1 MSAAL
6 FFERHKKG
14 QRALLLN
21 VARQAQITA
30 AGRSVRESEFAALAL
45 AAGCEILAEVRSTPR
60 QLSAASLVGAGKV
73 EELAA
78 LQAALEAD
86 VLLVDHPL
94 SPVQERNLE
103 RAVGCRVIDRAT
115 LILDL
120 FAQRARSFEGK
131 LQVELAQLRHLSTR
145 LVGGWRHLE
154 RQRGGIGLRGPGET
168 QLETDRRL
176 VARRMRQLERRLERV
191 SRVRREGRRARRR
204 AGLPIVALVGY
215 TNAGK
220 STLFNRL
227 TGAGVEA
234 ADRLFATLDTTLR
247 KARLPAAGEWIV
259 SDTVGFIR
267 DLPHELISA
276 FRATLDEAR
285 DADLLLHVVDRSAPD
300 WRERA
305 ADVET
310 VLIELGIEHLPRLTV
325 HNKID
330 RLDRAPEIVRGS
342 DGTPLAVCMSAA
354 RDSDLTALGTALGER
369 LGGLSIDR
377 WIKVPYAA
385 ARLRAR
391 LFALGAVAAEQA
403 QDGASRLHIHLSSQ
417 HVHELSRLPGIDGL
431 TARGQLLAARGR

>member
-6 FFERHKKG
+6 FFERQHKG

-21 VARQAQITA
+21 VTRPAEAA
-30 AGRSVRESEFAALAL
+30 AGRRDRDNEFAALAL
-45 AAGCEILAEVRSTPR
+45 AAGCEILATVRSSPR
-60 QLSAASLVGAGKV
+60 QLNAASLVGAGKV

-78 LQAALEAD
+78 LRAAHEAD
-86 VLLVDHPL
+86 VLLVDHAL
-94 SPVQERNLE
+94 TPVQERNME
-103 RAVGCRVIDRAT
+103 RAVGCRVIDRAA

-145 LVGGWRHLE
+145 LIGGWRHLE

-176 VARRMRQLERRLERV
+176 IARRVRQLERRLEHV
-191 SRVRREGRRARRR
+191 SRVRHEGRRARRR

-234 ADRLFATLDTTLR
+234 ADRLFETLDTTLR
-247 KARLPAAGEWIV
+247 KAHVPVAGEWIL
-259 SDTVGFIR
+259 SDTVGFIS

-310 VLIELGIEHLPRLTV
+310 VLAEIGIEHLPRLVV

-330 RLDRAPEIVRGS
+330 RLDLAPEIVRDV
-342 DGTPLAVCMSAA
+342 DGTPLAVRMSAA
-354 RDSDLTALGTALGER
+354 YDADLSPLGRALGER
-369 LGGLSIDR
+369 LGGLTIDR

-403 QDGASRLHIHLSSQ
+403 QDGASRLHVHLSSR
-417 HVHELSRLPGIDGL
+417 HARELSRLPGIDGM
-431 TARGQLLAARGR
+431 TARGQLLAGRGP